1 MDTTTRWALNDS
13 PVAVRFK
20 KIGEKV
26 HPEVKH
32 WFELT
37 QLDVVRCLMIKQV
50 VKQLLPNAKLYLFG
64 SRINGRWT
72 EESDYDIVVLWMA
85 TPKERE
91 TLQGYNYGFKVDM
104 RFAHS
109 YNAKNAIE
117 I

>member
-1 MDTTTRWALNDS
+1 MDTTTRWALENS
-13 PVAVRFK
+13 PYPVRFK
-20 KIGEKV
+20 KQGEKV
-26 HPEVKH
+26 HPEIKYL
-32 WFELT
+32 FELST
-37 QLDVVRCLMIKQV
+37 EDVTRCLIIKSI
-50 VKQLLPNAKLYLFG
+50 VKQLLPNARLFLFG

-109 YNAKNAIE
+109 YNAKNAID

>member
-1 MDTTTRWALNDS
+1 MDTITRWALEDS
-13 PVAVRFK
+13 PYKVQFK
-20 KIGEKV
+20 KVGEKI
-26 HPEVKH
+26 HSEVKY

-37 QLDVVRCLMIKQV
+37 PLDVSRCLMIKQV
-50 VKQLLPNAKLYLFG
+50 VKQVLPKAKLYLFG

-72 EESDYDIVVLWMA
+72 DESDYDIVVLWMA

-91 TLQGYNYGFKVDM
+91 TLQKYNYGFKVDM

-109 YNAKNAIE
+109 YNTDNCVE